1 MQSRSGV
8 SSPNFPP
15 EQLKIFLYEDY
26 CADPKGVLHQIFE
39 FAGVDASFEP
49 ALHQDANP
57 GGDPRSRLLQAI
69 IMRPNLLGSIA
80 AFFLPLA
87 VRRRIRD
94 RISSLNVARAEFSP
108 TARARLAAKLRPDI
122 LELQEMLGRDLSGWL
137 ESDLDRSSPTSRTER
152 RARGACPECLASLSR
167 PCKARIIALK
177 IAMLTTFYPPY
188 AFGGDG
194 TGIQR
199 LSTALVDR
207 GHEVTVIHDQDAYLA
222 LAGREPAPTPGDP
235 RIEVIGLKSPLGKLS
250 LLLTHQL
257 GRPVAHARQLSELL
271 DSGRFDIIWFHNVS
285 LIGGPG
291 LLRYGKGLKLYEA
304 HEHWLVCETHVLW
317 QDQERVCEK
326 PPLPVLHAQAQATA
340 AAVAPDRIARARD
353 PPRRCFH
360 RQERVQPG
368 QALRSFGFPREME
381 VIPYFLPDL
390 PPQAETAPP
399 HPRPYFLFVGRLEK
413 IKGVQDI
420 IPAFAGEDGPDLLIA
435 GNGEYE
441 QTLRDQAQ
449 GHPRVKFLGRL
460 APEALP
466 AFYQHARALIVPSL
480 CYETFGIIIIE
491 AFRMGTPVLAR
502 RLGPFPEIIAKGGGL
517 LFDGTDELEAA
528 IDAIQSDRNYRETLS
543 RQARQ
548 GISGKLDRRNCP
560 KSVLR
565 SDRQGCKGSRHE

>member
-1 MQSRSGV
+1 
-8 SSPNFPP
+8 
-15 EQLKIFLYEDY
+15 
-26 CADPKGVLHQIFE
+26 
-39 FAGVDASFEP
+39 
-49 ALHQDANP
+49 
-57 GGDPRSRLLQAI
+57 
-69 IMRPNLLGSIA
+69 
-80 AFFLPLA
+80 
-87 VRRRIRD
+87 
-94 RISSLNVARAEFSP
+94 
-108 TARARLAAKLRPDI
+108 
-122 LELQEMLGRDLSGWL
+122 
-137 ESDLDRSSPTSRTER
+137 
-152 RARGACPECLASLSR
+152 
-167 PCKARIIALK
+167 
-177 IAMLTTFYPPY
+177 MLTTFYPPY

-222 LAGREPAPTPGDP
+222 LAGREPSRTASDP
-235 RIEVIGLKSPLGKLS
+235 RIEVIGLKSPLGKLA
-250 LLLTHQL
+250 LLLAHQL

-271 DSGRFDIIWFHNVS
+271 DGGRFDIIWFHNVS

-317 QDQERVCEK
+317 QDQERVCENRHCLSCTLRHK
-326 PPLPVLHAQAQATA
+326 RPPQAWRRTGLLAREA
-340 AAVAPDRIARARD
+340 HHVDAFIAKSEFSRD
-353 PPRRCFH
+353 KH
-360 RQERVQPG
+360 
-368 QALRSFGFPREME
+368 RSFGFPREME

-420 IPAFAGEDGPDLLIA
+420 IPAFPGEEGPDLLIA

-517 LFDGTDELEAA
+517 LFDGTDDLTAA
-528 IDAIQSDRNYRETLS
+528 IDAIRSDDDYRDTLS

-548 GISGKLDRRNCP
+548 AFQENWTDQIVLNWYFDLISKVARERGMNHAFG
-560 KSVLR
+560 VAE
-565 SDRQGCKGSRHE
+565 GSR